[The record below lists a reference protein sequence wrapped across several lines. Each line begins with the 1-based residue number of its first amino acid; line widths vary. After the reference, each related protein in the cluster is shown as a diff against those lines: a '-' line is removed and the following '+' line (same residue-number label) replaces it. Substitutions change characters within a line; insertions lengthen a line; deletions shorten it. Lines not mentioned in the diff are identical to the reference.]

1 MSRVIVK
8 RREGMAEVILNRPEK
23 LNALSSEMASEL
35 KWQLEELREME
46 DVSFVVLTGAGN
58 KAFCAGGDLTEFHGH
73 LTAEEA
79 YEKLNRIKEVVY
91 DLLTFPTP
99 VAALLNG
106 QARGGGCELATAC
119 DFRYGLET
127 ASFGFVQGNL
137 GLVPGFGGGELLY
150 ERIHPT
156 RAAHWLMDA
165 EMYTAEEAFRIGWL
179 HKVWTEK
186 EVEDRMFQGFMN
198 KTPRQMRILKG
209 QYLKH
214 LDKGDL
220 LDRMEAEVLQCSRL
234 WESVEHKRAVK
245 KFLQTRK
252 R

>member
-1 MSRVIVK
+1 MNQITVR
-8 RREGMAEVILNRPEK
+8 RREGMAEIVLNRPEK
-23 LNALSSEMASEL
+23 MNALSSEMAMEL
-35 KWQLEELREME
+35 KRQLEELRERE
-46 DVSFVVLTGAGN
+46 DVSFVVLTGAGS
-58 KAFCAGGDLTEFHGH
+58 KAFCTGGDLTEFHGD
-73 LTAEEA
+73 LTALEA
-79 YEKLNRIKEVVY
+79 YEKLNRIKDVVY
-91 DLLTFPTP
+91 DLLTFPAP
-99 VAALLNG
+99 VLALLNG

-150 ERIHPT
+150 ERVHPSM
-156 RAAHWLMDA
+156 AAHWLMSA
-165 EMYTAEEAFRIGWL
+165 RMYTAEEAFRIGWL
-179 HKVWTEK
+179 QKIWTQEDIEA
-186 EVEDRMFQGFMN
+186 EVFSSFMN

-214 LDKGDL
+214 MDAGNL

-234 WESVEHKRAVK
+234 WESAEHKRAVK